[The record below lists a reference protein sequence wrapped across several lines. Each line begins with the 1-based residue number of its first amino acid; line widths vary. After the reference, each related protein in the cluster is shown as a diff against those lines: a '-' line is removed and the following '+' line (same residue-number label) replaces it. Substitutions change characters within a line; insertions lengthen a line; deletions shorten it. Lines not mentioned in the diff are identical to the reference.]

1 MLGASSWTA
10 DQKRSLLG
18 TEGLEVLPEILADG
32 RQLLTKFYNL
42 INNVIP
48 EAPEGGFVVV
58 RGTEDPPAMGIA
70 VCVVETGPEMP
81 PQIRDGL
88 LTDSAR
94 NRKPGGTGLGTK
106 IVKDVI
112 DAHGGQISVL
122 PALGIA
128 ECLPR

>member
-70 VCVVETGPEMP
+70 ISVRDTRLGVPPET
-81 PQIRDGL
+81 RDSL
-88 LTDSAR
+88 LTVRAR
-94 NRKPGGTGLGTK
+94 SRRAGGTGLGTK